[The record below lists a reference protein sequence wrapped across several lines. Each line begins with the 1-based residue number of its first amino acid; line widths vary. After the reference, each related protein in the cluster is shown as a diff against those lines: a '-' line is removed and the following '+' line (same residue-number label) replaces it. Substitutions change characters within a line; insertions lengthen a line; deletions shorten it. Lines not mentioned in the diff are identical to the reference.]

1 MKSDVLLSNIKLLI
15 ARVLSSIII
24 IPLQLTIRMVPIE
37 TKDILASTIYVK
49 EWQILMFILT

>member
-49 EWQILMFILT
+49 E

>member
-49 EWQILMFILT
+49 QWQMLMFILT

>member
-1 MKSDVLLSNIKLLI
+1 MKSDVLLSDIKLLI

-49 EWQILMFILT
+49 EWQMLMFILT

>member
-24 IPLQLTIRMVPIE
+24 IPLQLTIRMEPIE

-49 EWQILMFILT
+49 EWQMLMFILT

>member
-49 EWQILMFILT
+49 EWQMLMFILT

>member
-1 MKSDVLLSNIKLLI
+1 MKSDVLLSIIRLLI

-49 EWQILMFILT
+49 EWQMLMFILT